1 MRIRIG
7 QWSDGSFWSS
17 GYGYWI
23 LDSTKLEDD
32 KERSLVRCNFR
43 SSGYGFW
50 ILDSTKLEDDKERS
64 EGSFWSWMKPSWSIL
79 EPPVL

>member
-1 MRIRIG
+1 MRVILENMIGSTDKYEQYWTAQDLMRIIIG

-32 KERSLVRCNFR
+32 KEML
-43 SSGYGFW
+43 G
-50 ILDSTKLEDDKERS
+50 
-64 EGSFWSWMKPSWSIL
+64 GSFWSWMKPSWSIL
-79 EPPVL
+79 EPLVL

>member
-1 MRIRIG
+1 MKQVANNVVIDNIKYWTAQDLMRIRIG
-7 QWSDGSFWSS
+7 QWSYGSFWSS

-32 KERSLVRCNFR
+32 KERS
-43 SSGYGFW
+43 G
-50 ILDSTKLEDDKERS
+50 
-64 EGSFWSWMKPSWSIL
+64 GSFWSWMKPSWSIL

>member
-1 MRIRIG
+1 MVINNIRYWAAQDLMRIRIG

-32 KERSLVRCNFR
+32 KERS
-43 SSGYGFW
+43 GG
-50 ILDSTKLEDDKERS
+50 
-64 EGSFWSWMKPSWSIL
+64 GFWSWMKPSWSIL